1 MRALLD
7 AMPEIAI
14 VLLFAAA
21 VGATLAILPL
31 VARYAL
37 GIVISKETAEGMQK
51 GQAAVT
57 GLAALVAAF
66 SLVQAQVNL
75 TNVQKQV
82 GTEASQ
88 MSQLD
93 RLLARYGDP
102 GVGQIRQTLKAYAGS
117 VVREEWPELARGH
130 ESPITNDLFGSLS
143 RSILAINPGQGRQG
157 LVYADILKMTDE
169 LAESRSARVQAART
183 RLPTIFWEVILLLL
197 FLVAAFALLGEA
209 RRGSA
214 VALAGQGFGLAL
226 LIGLAF
232 VVQFPFNGQTR
243 VSPSPIGHA
252 LAAMQ
257 ARVE

>member
-7 AMPEIAI
+7 VIPEIAI

-21 VGATLAILPL
+21 VGAILAILPL

-57 GLAALVAAF
+57 GFTALVTAF

-75 TNVQKQV
+75 TNVQKLV
-82 GTEASQ
+82 GAEASQ

-93 RLLARYGDP
+93 RLLIRYGDP
-102 GVGQIRQTLKAYAGS
+102 GGGQIRQTLQAYAGS

-130 ESPITNDLFGSLS
+130 ESPITNNLFGSLS

-169 LAESRSARVQAART
+169 LADSRSERVQAARI

-197 FLVAAFALLGEA
+197 LLVAAFALLGEP
-209 RRGSA
+209 RLDSA

-226 LIGLAF
+226 LIGLVF
-232 VVQFPFNGQTR
+232 VVEFPFNGQTR

-252 LAAMQ
+252 LAAME

>member
-1 MRALLD
+1 MRTLLD
-7 AMPEIAI
+7 AIPEIAI

-93 RLLARYGDP
+93 RLLVRYGDP

-143 RSILAINPGQGRQG
+143 RSILAINPGQGRQA